1 MSTIDLIPEP
11 DIDVVAA
18 RAHALTERIRDDDPR
33 RIYTELTN
41 LSQRHPAKAAQI
53 IMALAAWIDPDEGTR
68 TLGDRA
74 ESVTRS
80 RIANGAHLLLAV
92 TQ

>member
-1 MSTIDLIPEP
+1 MSVIDLMPEP
-11 DIDVVAA
+11 DIDVVAS
-18 RAHALTERIRDDDPR
+18 RAHALTERIREDDPR
-33 RIYTELTN
+33 RIYAELTN

-74 ESVTRS
+74 ESVTQA
-80 RIANGAHLLLAV
+80 RITNGAHLRLAV
-92 TQ
+92 TR

>member
-1 MSTIDLIPEP
+1 MALEP

-33 RIYTELTN
+33 RVHTELTN
-41 LSQRHPAKAAQI
+41 LCQRHPAKAAQI

-74 ESVTRS
+74 EAVTMS
-80 RIANGAHLLLAV
+80 RIANGAHRLLAV